1 MSDDVE
7 DLEEEEEQQKE
18 DLPAVVAQPAPSK
31 VTSAPQ
37 KKPAASTAVA
47 KKKPQRPAAVA
58 KIHGFTVMHYPA
70 GAVALRATTG
80 AKKQI
85 FQILNRSKTQASLDD
100 ICWKAGRKIAGGEE
114 PRDVAMWAKAQAAQ

>member
-1 MSDDVE
+1 MPV
-7 DLEEEEEQQKE
+7 
-18 DLPAVVAQPAPSK
+18 VVAQPAPSK

-47 KKKPQRPAAVA
+47 KKAPQKPAAVA

-85 FQILNRSKTQASLDD
+85 FQITNRCKTQASLDD